1 MIGARLSPRCE
12 LCRRE
17 RRHGQEAIEHLPEE
31 TVVHIQSAGC
41 TAQRKSVIGAH
52 TRCLKYLLCSITK
65 HGEEKQ
71 DFEFIYSRRNKRDK
85 DKQLESLWRETKIG
99 DVLPWE
105 DIADEA
111 ERLLAKQG

>member
-1 MIGARLSPRCE
+1 MIGALASPRCE

-31 TVVHIQSAGC
+31 TVAHVQSAGC
-41 TAQRKSVIGAH
+41 KAQKKSVIGAH
-52 TRCLKYLLCSITK
+52 NRCWKYNLCAITK
-65 HGEEKQ
+65 HGPGGETQ
-71 DFEFIYSRRNKRDK
+71 LRIHQGR
-85 DKQLESLWRETKIG
+85 QLESLWRETKIRN
-99 DVLPWE
+99 VLPWE